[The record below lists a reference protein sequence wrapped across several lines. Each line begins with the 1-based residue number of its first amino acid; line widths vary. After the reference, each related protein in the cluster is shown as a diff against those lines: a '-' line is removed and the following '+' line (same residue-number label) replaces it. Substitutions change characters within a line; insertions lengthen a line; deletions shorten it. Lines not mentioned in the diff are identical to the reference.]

1 MRRRVLHWA
10 VPYYASTVVFV
21 ALDVL
26 WGANLRAVAFES
38 YPGLRALYYAVLL
51 ACGALVRAR
60 PGWSAPITLIE
71 SSLSLTTMAL
81 AVLAPYYVFALELR
95 QAPGV
100 DPVSLVFNFLLCG
113 SVAVLA
119 FQKALSSI
127 SGSAPRG
134 RSIPARSRVPRV

>member
-1 MRRRVLHWA
+1 MHRRVLHWA

-21 ALDVL
+21 ALDLL

-51 ACGALVRAR
+51 ACGALARA
-60 PGWSAPITLIE
+60 
-71 SSLSLTTMAL
+71 
-81 AVLAPYYVFALELR
+81 YYVFALELR
-95 QAPGV
+95 QPPGV
-100 DPVSLVFNFLLCG
+100 DPTALVFNFLLCG

-119 FQKALSSI
+119 FQKAIFSI

-134 RSIPARSRVPRV
+134 RLDPSP

>member
-1 MRRRVLHWA
+1 MHRRVLHWA

-21 ALDVL
+21 ALDLL

-51 ACGALVRAR
+51 ACGALARALDS
-60 PGWSAPITLIE
+60 PGADRSP
-71 SSLSLTTMAL
+71 
-81 AVLAPYYVFALELR
+81 ELR
-95 QAPGV
+95 QPPGV
-100 DPVSLVFNFLLCG
+100 DPTALVFNFLLCG

-119 FQKALSSI
+119 FQKAIFSI

-134 RSIPARSRVPRV
+134 RLDPSP

>member
-10 VPYYASTVVFV
+10 VPYYASTVLFV
-21 ALDVL
+21 ALDLL

-51 ACGALVRAR
+51 GCGALARAR

-71 SSLSLTTMAL
+71 SSFSLTTMAL
-81 AVLAPYYVFALELR
+81 AVLAPYYVYALELR

-100 DPVSLVFNFLLCG
+100 DPVALVFNFLLCG
-113 SVAVLA
+113 SVALLA
-119 FQKALSSI
+119 FHKAVSSI
-127 SGSAPRG
+127 SGAAPRG
-134 RSIPARSRVPRV
+134 RLDPSP

>member
-10 VPYYASTVVFV
+10 VPYYASTIVFV

-26 WGANLRAVAFES
+26 WGANLRAVAFAS

-51 ACGALVRAR
+51 GCGALARAR

-71 SSLSLTTMAL
+71 SSFSLTTMAL

-100 DPVSLVFNFLLCG
+100 DAVSLVFNFLLCG
-113 SVAVLA
+113 SVAVVA
-119 FQKALSSI
+119 FYQALWSL
-127 SGSAPRG
+127 SGS
-134 RSIPARSRVPRV
+134 VPRRRLDPSP